1 MLRDDAPAPDP
12 IDRVLESVL
21 ASYRLRVE
29 ITADIRYCGHWYERE
44 PAMRLGQF
52 HLVTDGGCWIGCDTL
67 PAPLRLER
75 GDLVVLPTGVRH
87 LLSSSPDPYAP
98 LPPDSAETSLLC
110 GEMEFDTVGRNP
122 VLEALPACFVVR
134 AADGGEAFRHL
145 VDLLIATGEDRRW
158 GQQAVRNKLADT
170 LFTLAVCEYVR
181 RSEQPRGLLAALTD
195 TRLARPLSAMHERP
209 GEDWTLAELA
219 RVAGM
224 SRTAFAEL
232 FAQTVGQPPMQYLA
246 GWRAAEARRLLHD
259 RRLSVANI
267 AERLGY
273 RSEAAFRRFFKRLE
287 GIGPGR
293 LRAKG

>member
-1 MLRDDAPAPDP
+1 MCIRD
-12 IDRVLESVL
+12 S
-21 ASYRLRVE
+21 
-29 ITADIRYCGHWYERE
+29 
-44 PAMRLGQF
+44 
-52 HLVTDGGCWIGCDTL
+52 
-67 PAPLRLER
+67 
-75 GDLVVLPTGVRH
+75 
-87 LLSSSPDPYAP
+87 
-98 LPPDSAETSLLC
+98 
-110 GEMEFDTVGRNP
+110 
-122 VLEALPACFVVR
+122 
-134 AADGGEAFRHL
+134 
-145 VDLLIATGEDRRW
+145 RRW

-195 TRLARPLSAMHERP
+195 TRLARALSAMHERP